1 MMEDVDIK
9 KVINEVSKSM
19 KKKSYN
25 PITQIVGYLISGD
38 LGYIPDF
45 DDSRNKIARIDRTLI
60 LEHMISEYLDK

>member
-9 KVINEVSKSM
+9 KIINEVSKSM

>member
-9 KVINEVSKSM
+9 KTINEVSKSM

>member
-1 MMEDVDIK
+1 MEDVDIK
-9 KVINEVSKSM
+9 KVINEVSESM